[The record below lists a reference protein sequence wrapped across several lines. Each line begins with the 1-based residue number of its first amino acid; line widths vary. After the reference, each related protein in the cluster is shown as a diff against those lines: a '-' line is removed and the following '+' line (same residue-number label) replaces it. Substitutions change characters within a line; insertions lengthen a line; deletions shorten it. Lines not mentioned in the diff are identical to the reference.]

1 MRGLEEGGIRLE
13 GSGCIQLRYNRIV
26 PKHDKH
32 NFELEIPPQSV
43 SDDSNN
49 TSPSEG
55 ECPEFNKNFEK
66 YLDLDRGT
74 FSNVKVNGQEIT
86 FKVNP
91 NVKGLN
97 ASEVAVKA
105 GK

>member
-1 MRGLEEGGIRLE
+1 MEATILAYVCFRTQITLFGNSCYQETVL
-13 GSGCIQLRYNRIV
+13 
-26 PKHDKH
+26 
-32 NFELEIPPQSV
+32 
-43 SDDSNN
+43 
-49 TSPSEG
+49 TSPSE
-55 ECPEFNKNFEK
+55 ESAQNLIKTLEK
-66 YLDLDRGT
+66 YLDLDRGS